1 MPTRINSADPFT
13 VGARTGSGGSGGTG
27 YFTGYVT
34 DVRVVNGTGLY
45 SGTTIS
51 VPTAPLTAIANTQLL
66 LSYTNGA
73 ITDATAKN
81 NLETVGNAQISTT
94 QSKFGGSSMYF
105 DGTNSKAVMRSLP
118 NMNMGSGDF
127 TVECWVYW
135 AGTTTLYQNFV
146 GSNDTFTSNA
156 CFFRVWGS
164 GVVGAGSVG
173 IGNPTHDGTSSVY
186 VASALTANTWTHVAA
201 TRYNGIIRVFING
214 VLRATGSSDTSTYD
228 FGQGGTCVGASPWDG
243 ANGWYSG
250 YIDDLRITK
259 GIARYT
265 SNFTPPTSA
274 FLLQ

>member
-1 MPTRINSADPFT
+1 MAGAADGSQVIDGYMSDFRLVKGTAVYTAAFT
-13 VGARTGSGGSGGTG
+13 P
-27 YFTGYVT
+27 
-34 DVRVVNGTGLY
+34 
-45 SGTTIS
+45 
-51 VPTAPLTAIANTQLL
+51 PTAPLTAITNTSLL
-66 LSYTNGA
+66 CNFTNAG
-73 ITDATAKN
+73 IYDATAKN
-81 NLETVGNAQISTT
+81 DLETVGNAQISTT

-127 TVECWVYW
+127 TIECWVYW
-135 AGTTTLYQNFV
+135 AGTTTPYQNFV
-146 GSNDTFTSNA
+146 GSNNTFTSNA
-156 CFFRVWGS
+156 SFFRVWGG

-173 IGNPTHDGTSSVY
+173 IGNPTHDSTSSVY

-214 VLRATGSSDTSTYD
+214 VLRATGSTDTSTYD